1 MINTS
6 KKLLL
11 LGFFVFF
18 LILTLNNFYKII
30 LGSYS
35 SSNIEKLQ
43 NEIFLLNSSIEI
55 LELENRNLEVKITS
69 FSNEDEAIIGLAR
82 SDRGLIKKGEQLVE
96 FK

>member
-1 MINTS
+1 MIDTS

-11 LGFFVFF
+11 LSFFIFF
-18 LILTLNNFYKII
+18 LILTFNNFYKII

>member
-1 MINTS
+1 MIDAS

-11 LGFFVFF
+11 LGFFIFF
-18 LILTLNNFYKII
+18 LILTFNNFYKII

-55 LELENRNLEVKITS
+55 LELENRILEVKITS
-69 FSNEDEAIIGLAR
+69 FSDEDEAIIGLAR

>member
-1 MINTS
+1 MIDTS

-11 LGFFVFF
+11 LGFFIFF
-18 LILTLNNFYKII
+18 LILTFNNFYKII